1 MEAIGQK
8 AVIPST
14 DEAVAATEF
23 GMESEEKGENKV
35 FDATL
40 DQMLTESPLDEKLL
54 EELLD
59 EDGLSASLNSV
70 LLTQSQLDPEIADTD
85 FGIVNNSNMPLEI
98 LGDDLWS
105 EDVSSLQTQVLKKST
120 PISAEIIEVV
130 DPRIVVNGSNVDVL
144 PESGIAET
152 GLQSLLQ
159 ESTTEFTD
167 PLLETVFHQVKSPGN
182 SEGISAEDQHKLS
195 HSIPLEADAEFFA
208 SDQQTVLQ
216 KSASQSVLDE
226 GELGVKKSELPPEL
240 QPNSNQTLQGKNALV
255 QDLSSILENQ
265 EESLQENLQ
274 TVFRQGTQE
283 ESLDAD
289 YLQELK
295 RGDVPLTPEKIK
307 ASESLQV
314 VEKFKT
320 NEALQP
326 NSNQTLQGKNA
337 LVQDLS
343 SILENQEESLQEN
356 LQTVS
361 RKGTQ
366 EESLDVDYL
375 QKLKRGDVPLTPE
388 KIKASE
394 SLQVVE
400 KFKTNEALQTAEK
413 FQGVTGEKAVE
424 GLQRSEK
431 FQVAEK
437 FQGVTGEKAVEGLQ
451 RSEKFQVAEKFQ
463 GVTGEKAVEGL
474 QRSEKFQVAEKFQGV
489 TGEKAVEGLQR
500 SEKFQLA
507 EKFQGV
513 TGGKASESHQVVE
526 KFKTN
531 EGLQTAEKFQ
541 GGVREKAV
549 EGLQTSE
556 KFQLAEAFKSDS
568 KTKLEVGFQATEK
581 FKLAEELQSGTKTK
595 TVENFQLTG
604 VETTTGVSE
613 KGSEQPLNQFRTL
626 TAKDTQLPASSKSS
640 ADTVSSAG
648 INSLAEVSGTTMVKG
663 TTTNTPAE
671 PLRGADLP
679 FNMEQVVSRVRI
691 LNGNGVEEM
700 TLRLHPEDLGQIT
713 VKIRQSGADLLIDMR
728 VDNPQAK
735 LLVESGFDSLR
746 SRFLDQE
753 FSYQDLALNVDI
765 NERDSQFGG
774 DRKNYEFEDD
784 LNSAERGK
792 KEEIADV
799 EETPRVRNRNDSG
812 LNLYV

>member
-85 FGIVNNSNMPLEI
+85 FGIVNNSNIPLEI
-98 LGDDLWS
+98 LGDDHWS

-274 TVFRQGTQE
+274 TV
-283 ESLDAD
+283 
-289 YLQELK
+289 
-295 RGDVPLTPEKIK
+295 
-307 ASESLQV
+307 
-314 VEKFKT
+314 
-320 NEALQP
+320 
-326 NSNQTLQGKNA
+326 
-337 LVQDLS
+337 
-343 SILENQEESLQEN
+343 
-356 LQTVS
+356 S

-375 QKLKRGDVPLTPE
+375 QKLKRGDVPLTTE

-400 KFKTNEALQTAEK
+400 KFKTNEGLQTAEK
-413 FQGVTGEKAVE
+413 FQ
-424 GLQRSEK
+424 L
-431 FQVAEK
+431 
-437 FQGVTGEKAVEGLQ
+437 
-451 RSEKFQVAEKFQ
+451 
-463 GVTGEKAVEGL
+463 
-474 QRSEKFQVAEKFQGV
+474 
-489 TGEKAVEGLQR
+489 
-500 SEKFQLA
+500 
-507 EKFQGV
+507 
-513 TGGKASESHQVVE
+513 
-526 KFKTN
+526 
-531 EGLQTAEKFQ
+531 AEKFQ

-640 ADTVSSAG
+640 TDTVSSAG

-774 DRKNYEFEDD
+774 NRKNYEFEDD

>member
-8 AVIPST
+8 AVIPVT

-23 GMESEEKGENKV
+23 GIESGEKGENKV

-40 DQMLTESPLDEKLL
+40 DQMLTELPLDENLL
-54 EELLD
+54 DELLD

-182 SEGISAEDQHKLS
+182 SEGISAEDQQKLS
-195 HSIPLEADAEFFA
+195 HSIPLEADAEFSA

-216 KSASQSVLDE
+216 KSASQSVLAE
-226 GELGVKKSELPPEL
+226 GELGIKKSELPPEL

-274 TVFRQGTQE
+274 TVFRQGTQD

-289 YLQELK
+289 YLQKLK

-356 LQTVS
+356 LQTVF
-361 RKGTQ
+361 RQGTQ
-366 EESLDVDYL
+366 EESLDADYL

-394 SLQVVE
+394 SHQVVE

-413 FQGVTGEKAVE
+413 FQGGTGEKAVE
-424 GLQRSEK
+424 GLQ
-431 FQVAEK
+431 
-437 FQGVTGEKAVEGLQ
+437 T
-451 RSEKFQVAEKFQ
+451 
-463 GVTGEKAVEGL
+463 
-474 QRSEKFQVAEKFQGV
+474 
-489 TGEKAVEGLQR
+489 
-500 SEKFQLA
+500 SEKFQL
-507 EKFQGV
+507 
-513 TGGKASESHQVVE
+513 
-526 KFKTN
+526 
-531 EGLQTAEKFQ
+531 AEKFQ

-549 EGLQTSE
+549 EGLQVSEKFQLGEKFQGGTGEKAVEGLQSSE
-556 KFQLAEAFKSDS
+556 KFQLAEEFKSNS

-581 FKLAEELQSGTKTK
+581 FKLAEELQSRAKTR

-613 KGSEQPLNQFRTL
+613 KGSEQHQFRTL

-663 TTTNTPAE
+663 ATTNTPAE

-799 EETPRVRNRNDSG
+799 EETPRVINRNDSG

>member
-8 AVIPST
+8 AVIPVT

-23 GMESEEKGENKV
+23 GIESGEKGENQV

-40 DQMLTESPLDEKLL
+40 DQMLTELPLDEKLL

-167 PLLETVFHQVKSPGN
+167 PLLGTVFHQVKSPGN
-182 SEGISAEDQHKLS
+182 SEGISAEEQQKLS
-195 HSIPLEADAEFFA
+195 HSIPLEADAEFSA

-216 KSASQSVLDE
+216 KSASQSVLAE
-226 GELGVKKSELPPEL
+226 GELGIKKSELPPEL
-240 QPNSNQTLQGKNALV
+240 QPNSNQTLQGQNALV

-274 TVFRQGTQE
+274 TVFRQGTQD

-289 YLQELK
+289 YLQKLK

-361 RKGTQ
+361 RQGTQ
-366 EESLDVDYL
+366 DESLDADYL

-394 SLQVVE
+394 SHQVVE

-413 FQGVTGEKAVE
+413 FQGGTG
-424 GLQRSEK
+424 
-431 FQVAEK
+431 
-437 FQGVTGEKAVEGLQ
+437 
-451 RSEKFQVAEKFQ
+451 
-463 GVTGEKAVEGL
+463 
-474 QRSEKFQVAEKFQGV
+474 
-489 TGEKAVEGLQR
+489 
-500 SEKFQLA
+500 
-507 EKFQGV
+507 
-513 TGGKASESHQVVE
+513 
-526 KFKTN
+526 
-531 EGLQTAEKFQ
+531 
-541 GGVREKAV
+541 EKAV

-556 KFQLAEAFKSDS
+556 KFQLAEKFQGGTGEKAVEGLQTSEKFQLAEEFKSDS

-581 FKLAEELQSGTKTK
+581 FKLAEELQSGAKTK

-604 VETTTGVSE
+604 ETTTGVSE

-663 TTTNTPAE
+663 ATTNTPAE

-799 EETPRVRNRNDSG
+799 EETPRVINRNDSG

>member
-307 ASESLQV
+307 ASESL
-314 VEKFKT
+314 
-320 NEALQP
+320 
-326 NSNQTLQGKNA
+326 
-337 LVQDLS
+337 
-343 SILENQEESLQEN
+343 
-356 LQTVS
+356 
-361 RKGTQ
+361 
-366 EESLDVDYL
+366 
-375 QKLKRGDVPLTPE
+375 
-388 KIKASE
+388 
-394 SLQVVE
+394 
-400 KFKTNEALQTAEK
+400 
-413 FQGVTGEKAVE
+413 
-424 GLQRSEK
+424 
-431 FQVAEK
+431 
-437 FQGVTGEKAVEGLQ
+437 
-451 RSEKFQVAEKFQ
+451 
-463 GVTGEKAVEGL
+463 
-474 QRSEKFQVAEKFQGV
+474 
-489 TGEKAVEGLQR
+489 
-500 SEKFQLA
+500 
-507 EKFQGV
+507 
-513 TGGKASESHQVVE
+513 
-526 KFKTN
+526 
-531 EGLQTAEKFQ
+531 
-541 GGVREKAV
+541 
-549 EGLQTSE
+549 
-556 KFQLAEAFKSDS
+556 
-568 KTKLEVGFQATEK
+568 
-581 FKLAEELQSGTKTK
+581 
-595 TVENFQLTG
+595 
-604 VETTTGVSE
+604 
-613 KGSEQPLNQFRTL
+613 
-626 TAKDTQLPASSKSS
+626 
-640 ADTVSSAG
+640 
-648 INSLAEVSGTTMVKG
+648 
-663 TTTNTPAE
+663 
-671 PLRGADLP
+671 
-679 FNMEQVVSRVRI
+679 
-691 LNGNGVEEM
+691 
-700 TLRLHPEDLGQIT
+700 
-713 VKIRQSGADLLIDMR
+713 
-728 VDNPQAK
+728 
-735 LLVESGFDSLR
+735 
-746 SRFLDQE
+746 
-753 FSYQDLALNVDI
+753 
-765 NERDSQFGG
+765 
-774 DRKNYEFEDD
+774 
-784 LNSAERGK
+784 
-792 KEEIADV
+792 
-799 EETPRVRNRNDSG
+799 
-812 LNLYV
+812 

>member
-8 AVIPST
+8 AVIPVT

-23 GMESEEKGENKV
+23 GIESGEKGENKV

-40 DQMLTESPLDEKLL
+40 DQMLTELPLDENLL
-54 EELLD
+54 DELLD

-130 DPRIVVNGSNVDVL
+130 DPRIVVNGGNVDVL

-182 SEGISAEDQHKLS
+182 SEGISAEEQQKLS
-195 HSIPLEADAEFFA
+195 HSIPLEADAEFSA

-216 KSASQSVLDE
+216 KSASQSVLAE
-226 GELGVKKSELPPEL
+226 GELGIKKSELPPEL

-274 TVFRQGTQE
+274 TVFRQGTQD

-289 YLQELK
+289 YLQKLK

-361 RKGTQ
+361 RQGTQ
-366 EESLDVDYL
+366 DESLDADYL

-394 SLQVVE
+394 SHQVVE

-413 FQGVTGEKAVE
+413 FQGGTGEKAVE
-424 GLQRSEK
+424 GLQ
-431 FQVAEK
+431 
-437 FQGVTGEKAVEGLQ
+437 T
-451 RSEKFQVAEKFQ
+451 
-463 GVTGEKAVEGL
+463 
-474 QRSEKFQVAEKFQGV
+474 
-489 TGEKAVEGLQR
+489 
-500 SEKFQLA
+500 SEKFQLV
-507 EKFQGV
+507 EKFQ
-513 TGGKASESHQVVE
+513 
-526 KFKTN
+526 
-531 EGLQTAEKFQ
+531 LAEKFQ

-549 EGLQTSE
+549 EGLQASE
-556 KFQLAEAFKSDS
+556 KFQLAEKFQGGVREKAVEGLQVSEKFQLAEKFQGGTGKKAVEGLQMSEKFQLAEEFKSDS

-581 FKLAEELQSGTKTK
+581 FKLAEELQSGAKTK

-604 VETTTGVSE
+604 ETTTGVSE

-663 TTTNTPAE
+663 ATTNTPAE

-799 EETPRVRNRNDSG
+799 EETPRVINRNDSG

>member
-1 MEAIGQK
+1 
-8 AVIPST
+8 
-14 DEAVAATEF
+14 
-23 GMESEEKGENKV
+23 
-35 FDATL
+35 
-40 DQMLTESPLDEKLL
+40 
-54 EELLD
+54 
-59 EDGLSASLNSV
+59 
-70 LLTQSQLDPEIADTD
+70 
-85 FGIVNNSNMPLEI
+85 
-98 LGDDLWS
+98 
-105 EDVSSLQTQVLKKST
+105 
-120 PISAEIIEVV
+120 
-130 DPRIVVNGSNVDVL
+130 
-144 PESGIAET
+144 
-152 GLQSLLQ
+152 
-159 ESTTEFTD
+159 
-167 PLLETVFHQVKSPGN
+167 
-182 SEGISAEDQHKLS
+182 
-195 HSIPLEADAEFFA
+195 
-208 SDQQTVLQ
+208 
-216 KSASQSVLDE
+216 
-226 GELGVKKSELPPEL
+226 
-240 QPNSNQTLQGKNALV
+240 
-255 QDLSSILENQ
+255 
-265 EESLQENLQ
+265 
-274 TVFRQGTQE
+274 
-283 ESLDAD
+283 
-289 YLQELK
+289 
-295 RGDVPLTPEKIK
+295 
-307 ASESLQV
+307 
-314 VEKFKT
+314 
-320 NEALQP
+320 
-326 NSNQTLQGKNA
+326 
-337 LVQDLS
+337 
-343 SILENQEESLQEN
+343 

-361 RKGTQ
+361 RQGTQ
-366 EESLDVDYL
+366 DESLDADYL

-394 SLQVVE
+394 SHQVVE

-413 FQGVTGEKAVE
+413 FQGGTGEKAVE
-424 GLQRSEK
+424 GLQ
-431 FQVAEK
+431 
-437 FQGVTGEKAVEGLQ
+437 T
-451 RSEKFQVAEKFQ
+451 
-463 GVTGEKAVEGL
+463 
-474 QRSEKFQVAEKFQGV
+474 
-489 TGEKAVEGLQR
+489 
-500 SEKFQLA
+500 SEKFQL
-507 EKFQGV
+507 
-513 TGGKASESHQVVE
+513 
-526 KFKTN
+526 
-531 EGLQTAEKFQ
+531 AEKFQ

-556 KFQLAEAFKSDS
+556 KFQLAKKFQGGTGEKAVEGLQTSEKFQLAEEFKSDS

-581 FKLAEELQSGTKTK
+581 FKLAEELQSGAKTK

-604 VETTTGVSE
+604 ETTTGVSE

-663 TTTNTPAE
+663 ATTNTPAE

-799 EETPRVRNRNDSG
+799 EETPRVINRNDSG

>member
-98 LGDDLWS
+98 LGDDHWS

-375 QKLKRGDVPLTPE
+375 QKLKRGDVPLTTE
-388 KIKASE
+388 KI
-394 SLQVVE
+394 
-400 KFKTNEALQTAEK
+400 
-413 FQGVTGEKAVE
+413 
-424 GLQRSEK
+424 
-431 FQVAEK
+431 
-437 FQGVTGEKAVEGLQ
+437 
-451 RSEKFQVAEKFQ
+451 
-463 GVTGEKAVEGL
+463 
-474 QRSEKFQVAEKFQGV
+474 
-489 TGEKAVEGLQR
+489 
-500 SEKFQLA
+500 
-507 EKFQGV
+507 
-513 TGGKASESHQVVE
+513 KASESHQVVE

-541 GGVREKAV
+541 GVIGEKAV
-549 EGLQTSE
+549 EGLQRSEKFQLAEKFQGVTGEKAVEGLQRSE

-640 ADTVSSAG
+640 TDTVSSAG

-799 EETPRVRNRNDSG
+799 EETPRVINRNDSG

>member
-8 AVIPST
+8 AVIPVT

-23 GMESEEKGENKV
+23 GIESGEKGENKV
-35 FDATL
+35 FDVTL
-40 DQMLTESPLDEKLL
+40 DQMLTELPLDENLL
-54 EELLD
+54 DELLD

-167 PLLETVFHQVKSPGN
+167 PLLGTVFHQVKSPGN
-182 SEGISAEDQHKLS
+182 SEGISAEEQHKLS
-195 HSIPLEADAEFFA
+195 HSIPLEADAEFSA

-216 KSASQSVLDE
+216 KSASQSVLAE
-226 GELGVKKSELPPEL
+226 GELGIKKSELPPEL

-274 TVFRQGTQE
+274 TVFRQGTQD

-289 YLQELK
+289 YLQKLK

-361 RKGTQ
+361 RQGTQ
-366 EESLDVDYL
+366 DESLDADYL

-388 KIKASE
+388 KIKASESHQVVEKFKTNEALQTAEKFQGGTGEKAVEGLQTSEKFQLAEKFQGGTGEKASE

-413 FQGVTGEKAVE
+413 FQLAKKFQGGLREKAVEGLQVSEKFQLGEKFQGGTGEKAVE
-424 GLQRSEK
+424 GLQS
-431 FQVAEK
+431 
-437 FQGVTGEKAVEGLQ
+437 
-451 RSEKFQVAEKFQ
+451 
-463 GVTGEKAVEGL
+463 
-474 QRSEKFQVAEKFQGV
+474 
-489 TGEKAVEGLQR
+489 

-507 EKFQGV
+507 E
-513 TGGKASESHQVVE
+513 E
-526 KFKTN
+526 
-531 EGLQTAEKFQ
+531 
-541 GGVREKAV
+541 
-549 EGLQTSE
+549 
-556 KFQLAEAFKSDS
+556 FKSNS

-581 FKLAEELQSGTKTK
+581 FKLAEELQSRAKTR

-626 TAKDTQLPASSKSS
+626 TAKDAQLPASSKTS

-663 TTTNTPAE
+663 ATTNTPAE

-799 EETPRVRNRNDSG
+799 EETPRVINRNDSG

>member
-98 LGDDLWS
+98 LGDDHWS

-274 TVFRQGTQE
+274 TV
-283 ESLDAD
+283 
-289 YLQELK
+289 
-295 RGDVPLTPEKIK
+295 
-307 ASESLQV
+307 
-314 VEKFKT
+314 
-320 NEALQP
+320 
-326 NSNQTLQGKNA
+326 
-337 LVQDLS
+337 
-343 SILENQEESLQEN
+343 
-356 LQTVS
+356 S

-431 FQVAEK
+431 FQ
-437 FQGVTGEKAVEGLQ
+437 
-451 RSEKFQVAEKFQ
+451 
-463 GVTGEKAVEGL
+463 
-474 QRSEKFQVAEKFQGV
+474 
-489 TGEKAVEGLQR
+489 
-500 SEKFQLA
+500 LA

-513 TGGKASESHQVVE
+513 TG
-526 KFKTN
+526 
-531 EGLQTAEKFQ
+531 
-541 GGVREKAV
+541 EKAV

-640 ADTVSSAG
+640 TDTVSSAG

-663 TTTNTPAE
+663 ATTNTPAE

-774 DRKNYEFEDD
+774 DRKNYEFEED

>member
-8 AVIPST
+8 AVIPVT

-23 GMESEEKGENKV
+23 GIESGEKGENKV

-40 DQMLTESPLDEKLL
+40 DQMLTELPLDENLL
-54 EELLD
+54 DELLD

-182 SEGISAEDQHKLS
+182 SEGISAEDQQKLS
-195 HSIPLEADAEFFA
+195 HSIPLEADAEFSA

-216 KSASQSVLDE
+216 KSASQSVLAE
-226 GELGVKKSELPPEL
+226 GELGIKKSELPPEL

-274 TVFRQGTQE
+274 TVFRQGTQD

-289 YLQELK
+289 YLQKLK

-361 RKGTQ
+361 RQGTQ
-366 EESLDVDYL
+366 DESLDADYL

-394 SLQVVE
+394 SHQVVE

-413 FQGVTGEKAVE
+413 FQGGTG
-424 GLQRSEK
+424 
-431 FQVAEK
+431 
-437 FQGVTGEKAVEGLQ
+437 
-451 RSEKFQVAEKFQ
+451 
-463 GVTGEKAVEGL
+463 
-474 QRSEKFQVAEKFQGV
+474 
-489 TGEKAVEGLQR
+489 
-500 SEKFQLA
+500 
-507 EKFQGV
+507 
-513 TGGKASESHQVVE
+513 
-526 KFKTN
+526 
-531 EGLQTAEKFQ
+531 
-541 GGVREKAV
+541 EKAV

-556 KFQLAEAFKSDS
+556 KFQLAEKFQGGTGEKASESHQVVEKFKTNEALQTAEKFQLAKKFQGGVREKAVEGLQVSEKFQLGEKFQGGTGEKAVEGLQSSEKFQLAEEFKSNS

-581 FKLAEELQSGTKTK
+581 FKLAEELQSRAKTR

-613 KGSEQPLNQFRTL
+613 KGSEQHQFRTL

-663 TTTNTPAE
+663 ATTNTPAE

-799 EETPRVRNRNDSG
+799 EETPRVINRNDSG

>member
-98 LGDDLWS
+98 LGDDHWS

-167 PLLETVFHQVKSPGN
+167 PLLGTVFHQVKSPGN

-366 EESLDVDYL
+366 EESLDVDL
-375 QKLKRGDVPLTPE
+375 QKLKRGDVPLTTE
-388 KIKASE
+388 KI
-394 SLQVVE
+394 
-400 KFKTNEALQTAEK
+400 
-413 FQGVTGEKAVE
+413 
-424 GLQRSEK
+424 
-431 FQVAEK
+431 
-437 FQGVTGEKAVEGLQ
+437 
-451 RSEKFQVAEKFQ
+451 
-463 GVTGEKAVEGL
+463 
-474 QRSEKFQVAEKFQGV
+474 
-489 TGEKAVEGLQR
+489 
-500 SEKFQLA
+500 
-507 EKFQGV
+507 
-513 TGGKASESHQVVE
+513 KASESHQVVE

-531 EGLQTAEKFQ
+531 EGLQTAEKFQLAEKFQ

>member
-8 AVIPST
+8 AVIPVT

-23 GMESEEKGENKV
+23 GIESGEKGENKV

-40 DQMLTESPLDEKLL
+40 DQMLTELPLDENLL
-54 EELLD
+54 DELLD

-70 LLTQSQLDPEIADTD
+70 LLTQSQLDPEIEDTD

-182 SEGISAEDQHKLS
+182 SEGISAEEQQKLS
-195 HSIPLEADAEFFA
+195 HSIPLEADAEFSA

-216 KSASQSVLDE
+216 KSASQSVLAE
-226 GELGVKKSELPPEL
+226 GELGIKKSELPPEL

-274 TVFRQGTQE
+274 TVFRQGTQDE
-283 ESLDAD
+283 RLDAD
-289 YLQELK
+289 YLQKLK

-394 SLQVVE
+394 SHQVVE

-413 FQGVTGEKAVE
+413 FQGGVREKAVE
-424 GLQRSEK
+424 GLQ
-431 FQVAEK
+431 V
-437 FQGVTGEKAVEGLQ
+437 
-451 RSEKFQVAEKFQ
+451 
-463 GVTGEKAVEGL
+463 
-474 QRSEKFQVAEKFQGV
+474 
-489 TGEKAVEGLQR
+489 

-507 EKFQGV
+507 EKFQGG
-513 TGGKASESHQVVE
+513 TGK
-526 KFKTN
+526 
-531 EGLQTAEKFQ
+531 
-541 GGVREKAV
+541 KAV
-549 EGLQTSE
+549 EGLQMSE
-556 KFQLAEAFKSDS
+556 KFQLAEEFKSDS

-581 FKLAEELQSGTKTK
+581 FKLAEELQSRAKTK

-663 TTTNTPAE
+663 ATTNTPAE

-799 EETPRVRNRNDSG
+799 EETPRVINRNDSG

>member
-98 LGDDLWS
+98 LGDDHWS

-274 TVFRQGTQE
+274 TV
-283 ESLDAD
+283 
-289 YLQELK
+289 
-295 RGDVPLTPEKIK
+295 
-307 ASESLQV
+307 
-314 VEKFKT
+314 
-320 NEALQP
+320 
-326 NSNQTLQGKNA
+326 
-337 LVQDLS
+337 
-343 SILENQEESLQEN
+343 
-356 LQTVS
+356 S

-375 QKLKRGDVPLTPE
+375 QKLKRGDVPLTTE
-388 KIKASE
+388 KI
-394 SLQVVE
+394 
-400 KFKTNEALQTAEK
+400 
-413 FQGVTGEKAVE
+413 
-424 GLQRSEK
+424 
-431 FQVAEK
+431 
-437 FQGVTGEKAVEGLQ
+437 
-451 RSEKFQVAEKFQ
+451 
-463 GVTGEKAVEGL
+463 
-474 QRSEKFQVAEKFQGV
+474 
-489 TGEKAVEGLQR
+489 
-500 SEKFQLA
+500 
-507 EKFQGV
+507 
-513 TGGKASESHQVVE
+513 KASESHQVVE

-640 ADTVSSAG
+640 TDTVSSAG

-774 DRKNYEFEDD
+774 NRKNYEFEDD

>member
-98 LGDDLWS
+98 LGDDHWS

-182 SEGISAEDQHKLS
+182 SEGISAEEQHKLS
-195 HSIPLEADAEFFA
+195 HSIPLEADAEFSA

-451 RSEKFQVAEKFQ
+451 RSEKFQ
-463 GVTGEKAVEGL
+463 L
-474 QRSEKFQVAEKFQGV
+474 
-489 TGEKAVEGLQR
+489 
-500 SEKFQLA
+500 
-507 EKFQGV
+507 
-513 TGGKASESHQVVE
+513 
-526 KFKTN
+526 
-531 EGLQTAEKFQ
+531 AEKFQ

-549 EGLQTSE
+549 EGL
-556 KFQLAEAFKSDS
+556 
-568 KTKLEVGFQATEK
+568 
-581 FKLAEELQSGTKTK
+581 
-595 TVENFQLTG
+595 
-604 VETTTGVSE
+604 
-613 KGSEQPLNQFRTL
+613 
-626 TAKDTQLPASSKSS
+626 
-640 ADTVSSAG
+640 
-648 INSLAEVSGTTMVKG
+648 
-663 TTTNTPAE
+663 
-671 PLRGADLP
+671 
-679 FNMEQVVSRVRI
+679 
-691 LNGNGVEEM
+691 
-700 TLRLHPEDLGQIT
+700 
-713 VKIRQSGADLLIDMR
+713 
-728 VDNPQAK
+728 
-735 LLVESGFDSLR
+735 
-746 SRFLDQE
+746 
-753 FSYQDLALNVDI
+753 
-765 NERDSQFGG
+765 
-774 DRKNYEFEDD
+774 
-784 LNSAERGK
+784 
-792 KEEIADV
+792 
-799 EETPRVRNRNDSG
+799 
-812 LNLYV
+812 

>member
-1 MEAIGQK
+1 MEVIGQK
-8 AVIPST
+8 TVIPLT

-70 LLTQSQLDPEIADTD
+70 LLTQSQLDPEITDTD

-98 LGDDLWS
+98 LGDDLGS

-182 SEGISAEDQHKLS
+182 SEGISAEEQHKLS
-195 HSIPLEADAEFFA
+195 HSIPLEADAEFSA

-226 GELGVKKSELPPEL
+226 GELGIKKSELPPEL
-240 QPNSNQTLQGKNALV
+240 QPNSNQTLQSKNALV

-320 NEALQP
+320 NEALQS
-326 NSNQTLQGKNA
+326 NSNQTPQAKNA

-343 SILENQEESLQEN
+343 SILENQKESLQEN

-361 RKGTQ
+361 RQGTHEENLDVDYLQELKRGDVPLTTEKIKASESHQVVEKFKTNEALQPNSNQMLQGKNALVQNLSSILENQEDSLQENLQTVSRQGTQ

-375 QKLKRGDVPLTPE
+375 QKLKRGDVPLTTE

-394 SLQVVE
+394 SH
-400 KFKTNEALQTAEK
+400 
-413 FQGVTGEKAVE
+413 
-424 GLQRSEK
+424 
-431 FQVAEK
+431 
-437 FQGVTGEKAVEGLQ
+437 
-451 RSEKFQVAEKFQ
+451 
-463 GVTGEKAVEGL
+463 
-474 QRSEKFQVAEKFQGV
+474 
-489 TGEKAVEGLQR
+489 
-500 SEKFQLA
+500 QL
-507 EKFQGV
+507 
-513 TGGKASESHQVVE
+513 
-526 KFKTN
+526 
-531 EGLQTAEKFQ
+531 AEKFQ

-549 EGLQTSE
+549 EGLQPSEKFQVAEKFQGGTGEKAVEGLQRSE

-604 VETTTGVSE
+604 VETKTGVSE

-679 FNMEQVVSRVRI
+679 FNMEQVVNRVRI

-765 NERDSQFGG
+765 NERDSKFGG

-799 EETPRVRNRNDSG
+799 EETPRVINRNDSG

>member
-98 LGDDLWS
+98 LGDDHWS

-182 SEGISAEDQHKLS
+182 SEGISAEDQQKLS
-195 HSIPLEADAEFFA
+195 HSIPLEADAEFSA

-216 KSASQSVLDE
+216 KSASQSVLAE
-226 GELGVKKSELPPEL
+226 GELGIKKSELPPEL

-361 RKGTQ
+361 RQGTQ
-366 EESLDVDYL
+366 DESLDADYL

-388 KIKASE
+388 KI
-394 SLQVVE
+394 
-400 KFKTNEALQTAEK
+400 
-413 FQGVTGEKAVE
+413 
-424 GLQRSEK
+424 
-431 FQVAEK
+431 
-437 FQGVTGEKAVEGLQ
+437 
-451 RSEKFQVAEKFQ
+451 
-463 GVTGEKAVEGL
+463 
-474 QRSEKFQVAEKFQGV
+474 
-489 TGEKAVEGLQR
+489 
-500 SEKFQLA
+500 
-507 EKFQGV
+507 
-513 TGGKASESHQVVE
+513 KASESHQVVE

-541 GGVREKAV
+541 GGIGEKAV

-556 KFQLAEAFKSDS
+556 KFQLAKKFQGGVREKAVEGLQVSEKFQLGEKFQGGTGEKAVEGLQSSEKFQLAEEFKSNS

-581 FKLAEELQSGTKTK
+581 FKLAEELQSRAKTR

-613 KGSEQPLNQFRTL
+613 KGSEQHQFRTL

-663 TTTNTPAE
+663 ATTNTPAE

-799 EETPRVRNRNDSG
+799 EETPRVINRNDSG

>member
-274 TVFRQGTQE
+274 TV
-283 ESLDAD
+283 
-289 YLQELK
+289 
-295 RGDVPLTPEKIK
+295 
-307 ASESLQV
+307 
-314 VEKFKT
+314 
-320 NEALQP
+320 
-326 NSNQTLQGKNA
+326 
-337 LVQDLS
+337 
-343 SILENQEESLQEN
+343 
-356 LQTVS
+356 S

-366 EESLDVDYL
+366 EESLDVDL
-375 QKLKRGDVPLTPE
+375 QKLKRGDVPLTTE

-424 GLQRSEK
+424 GLQR
-431 FQVAEK
+431 
-437 FQGVTGEKAVEGLQ
+437 
-451 RSEKFQVAEKFQ
+451 
-463 GVTGEKAVEGL
+463 
-474 QRSEKFQVAEKFQGV
+474 
-489 TGEKAVEGLQR
+489 
-500 SEKFQLA
+500 
-507 EKFQGV
+507 
-513 TGGKASESHQVVE
+513 
-526 KFKTN
+526 
-531 EGLQTAEKFQ
+531 
-541 GGVREKAV
+541 
-549 EGLQTSE
+549 SE

-640 ADTVSSAG
+640 TDTVSSAG

-663 TTTNTPAE
+663 ATTNTPAE

-799 EETPRVRNRNDSG
+799 EETPRVINRNDSG